1 MYNAQLYLGSRKDRL
16 QRVGQPRQPINAGHK
31 AIFHPSLLEIRKD
44 RSPELGTFSLTDP
57 EASVFLFPR

>member
-44 RSPELGTFSLTDP
+44 R
-57 EASVFLFPR
+57 